1 MIALKFLVS
10 YCRNDDDAPTAWC
23 YTFFNETS
31 EEIKDEPCFTD
42 DQCDEC
48 LIVQNRQKCEKQ
60 GKICFD
66 SDSMVDKGVECVD
79 ERPKIETKFM
89 SMFDVNEDG
98 YNGTVVSVLIS
109 NLLKGL

>member
-1 MIALKFLVS
+1 MLFVNNKTFETLKFHVS

-31 EEIKDEPCFTD
+31 EEIEDESCFSD

-60 GKICFD
+60 GKLCFD
-66 SDSMVDKGVECVD
+66 RDLMVDDGIDCVD
-79 ERPKIETKFM
+79 ERPKVETKFM
-89 SMFDVNEDG
+89 SFLDVSDEE
-98 YNGTVVSVLIS
+98 TSVLFVF
-109 NLLKGL
+109 KV